1 MIVRIPD
8 PSLVV
13 LCGPAAS
20 GKSTFARRHFLPTAV
35 VSTDRC
41 RAMIADDEANIRVSR
56 DAFELFFHIIEL
68 RLRHRRL
75 AVADSTALQPDVRLA
90 LRQLARRYEV
100 PAVAILFDVPEET
113 CVRWDAS
120 RPRRVGRPVIHR
132 QWERF
137 QQALRSVPGEGF
149 DQVVVLGEDDIRSC
163 RVELVPSAARAREA
177 APEPA
182 DG

>member
-20 GKSTFARRHFLPTAV
+20 GKSTFARRHFPPTAV
-35 VSTDRC
+35 VSSDRC

-56 DAFELFFHIIEL
+56 DAFELFYRIIEL

-75 AVADSTALQPDVRLA
+75 AVADSTALQPDVRRT

-100 PAVAILFDVPEET
+100 PAVAVLFDVPEET
-113 CVRWDAS
+113 CVRWDAA
-120 RPRRVGRPVIHR
+120 RPRTVGRPVIHR

-137 QQALRSVPGEGF
+137 QQVLRSVPAEGF
-149 DQVVVLGEDDIRSC
+149 DQVVVLGEDDMRRC
-163 RVELVPSAARAREA
+163 RVDLVPAPPRPARGVPEA
-177 APEPA
+177 AQT
-182 DG
+182 

>member
-1 MIVRIPD
+1 VTVRIPD

-20 GKSTFARRHFLPTAV
+20 GKSTFARRHFPPTAV
-35 VSTDRC
+35 VSSDRC

-56 DAFELFFHIIEL
+56 DAFELFYHIIAL

-75 AVADSTALQPDVRLA
+75 TVADSTALQPDVRRT
-90 LRQLARRYEV
+90 LRQLARRWEV
-100 PAVAILFDVPEET
+100 PAVVLLFDVPEQT
-113 CVRWDAS
+113 CVQWDSA

-137 QQALRSVPGEGF
+137 QQVLRSVPGEGF
-149 DQVVVLGEDDIRSC
+149 DQVVVLGEEDVRSC
-163 RVELVPSAARAREA
+163 RLELVPSPARAREA
-177 APEPA
+177 AAEPA
-182 DG
+182 EG